1 MVRLAAILIAI
12 VVWGAAG
19 TSFGASPYTE
29 ITVYPDGLA
38 HVTAQVEV
46 DPQEP
51 SFLVGLLGTAV
62 DNFVAVDE
70 DGVLLAAERAGVSS
84 MGLETFGA
92 GLVNISYDVHDI
104 VSKDGRIWTFSLDID
119 HDYTL
124 LMPGG
129 SVIVG
134 MNAIPRNLDTVGERV
149 RLEMPSGPAEISYI
163 TNTARSVEPAAP
175 PAAPE
180 PDDDGPS
187 AEGADTFMLWAL
199 PLAAGAAG
207 AFLAVRA
214 RSRRSGSPAP
224 RGGDGPEP
232 LDPEAVF
239 ARVPGLR
246 DEDKEIVRYICENG
260 GEVSESSLRK
270 KLLRPRTSM
279 WRAVQRLS
287 REGAVDI
294 IKRDSHNQIRI
305 RREGGP
311 Q

>member
-12 VVWGAAG
+12 VVWGAAEA
-19 TSFGASPYTE
+19 SFGALPHTE

-51 SFLVGLLGTAV
+51 SFLVVLLGMAV

-70 DGVLLAAERAGVSS
+70 DGVLLAAEQAGVSS
-84 MGLETFGA
+84 MELETFGS

-104 VSKDGRIWTFSLDID
+104 VSKDGRIWTFALDID
-119 HDYTL
+119 HEYTL

-149 RLEMPSGPAEISYI
+149 RLEMPSGPAEISYV
-163 TNTARSVEPAAP
+163 TSTARSVEPVAP
-175 PAAPE
+175 PATPAP
-180 PDDDGPS
+180 DDGPS
-187 AEGADTFMLWAL
+187 GDSGALMLLAL
-199 PLAAGAAG
+199 PLAAGAVG
-207 AFLAVRA
+207 AFLAIRA
-214 RSRRSGSPAP
+214 RSRRSVSPAS
-224 RGGDGPEP
+224 RDEDGPEP

-260 GEVSESSLRK
+260 GEVSESRLRK

-305 RREGGP
+305 RREGG
-311 Q
+311 QQ

>member
-12 VVWGAAG
+12 VAWGIAG
-19 TSFGASPYTE
+19 ASFGAPPHTE

-38 HVTAQVEV
+38 HITAQVEV

-70 DGVLLAAERAGVSS
+70 DGVLLAAERTGVSS
-84 MGLETFGA
+84 MGLETFGS

-149 RLEMPSGPAEISYI
+149 RLEMPGGPAEISYI
-163 TNTARSVEPAAP
+163 TNTARGVEPVP

-180 PDDDGPS
+180 PDDEPT
-187 AEGADTFMLWAL
+187 AEGADTLMLLAL

-214 RSRRSGSPAP
+214 RSRRSGGPAP

-294 IKRDSHNQIRI
+294 IKKDSYNQIRI
-305 RREGGP
+305 RREGGS

>member
-12 VVWGAAG
+12 VVWGAAEA
-19 TSFGASPYTE
+19 SFGALPHTE

-51 SFLVGLLGTAV
+51 SFLVVLLGMAV

-84 MGLETFGA
+84 MELETFGS

-104 VSKDGRIWTFSLDID
+104 VSKDGRIWTFALDID
-119 HDYTL
+119 HEYTL

-149 RLEMPSGPAEISYI
+149 RLEMPSGPAEISYV
-163 TNTARSVEPAAP
+163 TSTARSVEPVAP
-175 PAAPE
+175 PATPA
-180 PDDDGPS
+180 PDDNGPS
-187 AEGADTFMLWAL
+187 GDSGAFMLLAL

-207 AFLAVRA
+207 AFLAIRA
-214 RSRRSGSPAP
+214 RSRRSGGPAS
-224 RGGDGPEP
+224 RGEEGPEP

-260 GEVSESSLRK
+260 GEVSESRLRK

-305 RREGGP
+305 RREEG
-311 Q
+311 QQ

>member
-12 VVWGAAG
+12 VACGAAG
-19 TSFGASPYTE
+19 MSFGASPHTE

-51 SFLVGLLGTAV
+51 SFVVGLLGTAV

-70 DGVLLAAERAGVSS
+70 DGVLLAAERTGVSS
-84 MGLETFGA
+84 MELETFGS

-119 HDYTL
+119 HEYIL

-129 SVIVG
+129 AVIVG

-149 RLEMPSGPAEISYI
+149 RLEMPGGPAEISYI
-163 TNTARSVEPAAP
+163 TNTARSVEPVAP
-175 PAAPE
+175 PATPA
-180 PDDDGPS
+180 PDDEGPS
-187 AEGADTFMLWAL
+187 GDSGTLMLLAL

-207 AFLAVRA
+207 AFLAIRA
-214 RSRRSGSPAP
+214 RSRRPGGPAP
-224 RGGDGPEP
+224 HIGEEPEP

-260 GEVSESSLRK
+260 GEVSESRLRK

-305 RREGGP
+305 RRGEGP

>member
-12 VVWGAAG
+12 VAWGIAG
-19 TSFGASPYTE
+19 ASFGAPPHTE

-70 DGVLLAAERAGVSS
+70 DGVLLAAERTGVSS
-84 MGLETFGA
+84 MGLETFGS

-149 RLEMPSGPAEISYI
+149 RLEMPGGPAEISYI
-163 TNTARSVEPAAP
+163 TNTARGVEPVP

-180 PDDDGPS
+180 PDDEPT
-187 AEGADTFMLWAL
+187 AEGADTLMLLAL

-207 AFLAVRA
+207 AFLVVRA
-214 RSRRSGSPAP
+214 RSRRSGGPAP

-294 IKRDSHNQIRI
+294 IKKDSYNQIRI
-305 RREGGP
+305 RREGGS